1 MRMRQSSLLLM
12 SVCVLFVSM
21 QSVAQTNWEGTAVV
35 GRYGEFPPGG
45 LYVASNTFPLNS
57 MIDVTNLRTGDTARL
72 IVAKDLTDPGVFLLL
87 SEAAADELGI
97 RSGSSAVVRARPVQ
111 LPGLTAVD
119 PNQDLPFHP
128 DPDVNPAATL
138 GDPNESIITPDVLET
153 TEPVHTARTD
163 STVGTVAQTPPVTP
177 SPSIEADEPPMVADE
192 RPLIVDES
200 RDPPGTADRA
210 VEPALVPDGTTAVE
224 PDMDRTP
231 AEVVADPSL
240 AMDPAPRV
248 GPSVDGAI
256 SGVDP
261 VDERDMAESDEI
273 IGVDPPIAA
282 TVEAE
287 VVEPPTASTVPDE
300 ATPEVSMPRTNP
312 QTLPPMAVPLS
323 LPTDPVA
330 ETPSDVRDPAAAV
343 AVVEPPTV
351 DEMEPVED
359 SAPGV
364 VVRDPLDERLS
375 TIDRQ
380 LAMER
385 VSADPIQVAPTDDDL
400 DAPEPIRIAEDDR
413 RLPPVDVNA
422 ALDSEVTDPFP
433 VAPEDNG
440 TIAEL
445 PAVEDR
451 SIPDVVSPTP
461 PPPGVA
467 TAEVDLPL
475 ASVAADEP
483 PAVAVATDE
492 EAATAEA
499 DVLRPALIPEDA
511 IVTLEPAEHRSP
523 EPPSPTADELT
534 PDSAAPSADEVDVAI
549 AAPDVP
555 SEDIVETAEPV
566 EPPPAVVLEPAP
578 ATEPVAAATDTVRPD
593 DTGTADLAWAR
604 ANLPLV
610 ADLDRGAAYVQV
622 AAFTNARSVQRTVD
636 SLGEGFPVAVVS
648 QSVNG
653 GPVYRIFL
661 GPLSEDE
668 KGTALF
674 TVRNRGFRD
683 AFIRQES

>member
-1 MRMRQSSLLLM
+1 
-12 SVCVLFVSM
+12 M

-57 MIDVTNLRTGDTARL
+57 MIDVTNLRTGESARL
-72 IVAKDLTDPGVFLLL
+72 IVAKDLTDSGVFLLL

-138 GDPNESIITPDVLET
+138 GDPNESIITPDALAPAEQ
-153 TEPVHTARTD
+153 ARTD
-163 STVGTVAQTPPVTP
+163 SIGETATQAPAATPRPSMVIEDPPEAADGQPRTV
-177 SPSIEADEPPMVADE
+177 E
-192 RPLIVDES
+192 ES
-200 RDPPGTADRA
+200 RSPAEAALAPDIASA
-210 VEPALVPDGTTAVE
+210 VEPVVDEAPSEVAPSPPLAVE
-224 PDMDRTP
+224 S
-231 AEVVADPSL
+231 APS
-240 AMDPAPRV
+240 PEAPVR
-248 GPSVDGAI
+248 GAVSDI
-256 SGVDP
+256 DP
-261 VDERDMAESDEI
+261 VDERDMQDPSEV
-273 IGVDPPIAA
+273 IGVNPPIAA
-282 TVEAE
+282 TDAGAPEA
-287 VVEPPTASTVPDE
+287 
-300 ATPEVSMPRTNP
+300 SMPRTNP
-312 QTLPPMAVPLS
+312 ETIPPLAVQLS

-330 ETPSDVRDPAAAV
+330 V
-343 AVVEPPTV
+343 AEPHTTEEAEPTN
-351 DEMEPVED
+351 
-359 SAPGV
+359 
-364 VVRDPLDERLS
+364 VRDPLDERLS
-375 TIDRQ
+375 AIDRQ

-385 VSADPIQVAPTDDDL
+385 VSADPVEVTPTDDDL

-413 RLPPVDVNA
+413 RLPTVDVDA

-433 VAPEDNG
+433 TAPSDNG

-445 PAVEDR
+445 PPVEDR
-451 SIPDVVSPTP
+451 STPDVASP
-461 PPPGVA
+461 PPAPPTLA
-467 TAEVDLPL
+467 EAEVDLPV

-483 PAVAVATDE
+483 PAIAADDG
-492 EAATAEA
+492 ATAEA
-499 DVLRPALIPEDA
+499 DTLQPSLIPEDA
-511 IVTLEPAEHRSP
+511 IVTLEPAEYRSP
-523 EPPSPTADELT
+523 EPPAPTADELS
-534 PDSAAPSADEVDVAI
+534 PDSAAPAADAVDVAI
-549 AAPDVP
+549 ATPEIP
-555 SEDIVETAEPV
+555 SEDAVETV
-566 EPPPAVVLEPAP
+566 EPTPPVAAEPAP
-578 ATEPVAAATDTVRPD
+578 TTGSVAVVPDEVRPEVA
-593 DTGTADLAWAR
+593 GAADLSWAR

-610 ADLDRGAAYVQV
+610 ADLDQGAAYIQV

-636 SLGEGFPVAVVS
+636 SLGGGFPVAVVS
-648 QSVNG
+648 QNING